1 MTFDNTNI
9 ACLVSIVLIAITPLH
24 FRTIA
29 PRLTSQPRPRRG
41 LILATP
47 NLTLRE
53 IRAASLSRGATQKLK
68 PHRHPARLVKL
79 FLPLTPNLR
88 DTIPNHVTPVTLQ
101 NFGY

>member
-1 MTFDNTNI
+1 MTFNNTNI

-47 NLTLRE
+47 NLILHE
-53 IRAASLSRGATQKLK
+53 IQAT
-68 PHRHPARLVKL
+68 RL
-79 FLPLTPNLR
+79 
-88 DTIPNHVTPVTLQ
+88 
-101 NFGY
+101 